1 MTSDEIIKQER
12 GGFMKF
18 NQELNYKE
26 MCKEMSEEES
36 NSGNVRRYQLERWQ
50 EKYNVEKVGRGKY
63 IIYNALNQ
71 QEQQDK
77 KDKKNYAAFLQATLL
92 KYLSQSKNITT
103 VYTYKKLRE
112 HLAMV
117 NSNYFPV
124 KYYNESI
131 ELDVPKDYPEDI
143 ADAMKRI
150 WFDNADGHDEDAIKY
165 ALRKISDARLI
176 TMKESHVFYKEV
188 KIDDGFISYPAHLA
202 TDEEESKFLQIGA
215 DYLEAAGCR
224 NIRDLF
230 AKGKEIRNGY
240 YKALLDYLAT
250 IGYDRYAKA
259 FVVTRA
265 AELERVADYFAP
277 EFNKA
282 QVTRYLGSKRFKTIP
297 PFIHEQMVDKLIKIK
312 EED

>member
-1 MTSDEIIKQER
+1 MRFDE
-12 GGFMKF
+12 
-18 NQELNYKE
+18 ELNYKE
-26 MCKEMSEEES
+26 VCRELNDDEV
-36 NSGNVRRYQLERWQ
+36 NSGKGRYLQLEKWQ
-50 EKYNVEKVGRGKY
+50 EEYNVEKVGRGKY
-63 IIYNALNQ
+63 IIHNALS
-71 QEQQDK
+71 QEERQDK

-103 VYTYKKLRE
+103 VYTYKELRE

-188 KIDDGFISYPAHLA
+188 KIDDGFVSYPAHLA
-202 TDEEESKFLQIGA
+202 TDEEESRFLQISA
-215 DYLEAAGCR
+215 DYLESVGCR

-312 EED
+312 EEG

>member
-1 MTSDEIIKQER
+1 
-12 GGFMKF
+12 MKL
-18 NQELNYKE
+18 NEELNYKDVCRE
-26 MCKEMSEEES
+26 LNDKEI
-36 NSGNVRRYQLERWQ
+36 NSGKGRNLQLARWQ
-50 EKYNVEKVGRGKY
+50 EKYNIEKVGRGKY
-63 IIYNALNQ
+63 IIYNALSQ
-71 QEQQDK
+71 DEQQDK

-103 VYTYKKLRE
+103 VYTYKELRE

-143 ADAMKRI
+143 ADTMKRI

-165 ALRKISDARLI
+165 ALRKIADARLI

-188 KIDDGFISYPAHLA
+188 KITDGFISYPPHLA

-230 AKGKEIRNGY
+230 AKGKEVRNGY

-259 FVVTRA
+259 FVITRA

-277 EFNKA
+277 EFNQA
-282 QVTRYLGSKRFKTIP
+282 QVIRYLGSKRFKTIP
-297 PFIHEQMVDKLIKIK
+297 PFIHEQMTDKLIKLKNK
-312 EED
+312 EG